1 VAAGNSDALAVHEQ
15 DATSYR
21 EQSQATW
28 DAAAGGWELE
38 RDRMWEATR
47 AVSEGLVE
55 MAAPG
60 AGEIVLDIAAGAG
73 DTGFLAAGLIG
84 PQGRL
89 ISTDR
94 SPQML
99 AVAERGAQRRGLAN
113 VEFRLIDAEAME
125 LVDASV
131 DVVLCRWGYMLMADP
146 AAALAETRRVLR
158 PQGRLALAVWGAR
171 GDNPWNTVVMD
182 AFIERGL
189 LPAPGQDEPGMFRL
203 ADRGRLEALLR
214 GAGFESV
221 QLRDLPVAWRF
232 DQIDEYWAILTNVSR
247 AMQSALQTLGDD
259 EVAAI
264 KADVAGRCEPYRRA
278 GGGYEL
284 PGLTLAA
291 LAR

>member
-1 VAAGNSDALAVHEQ
+1 LAVHEQ
-15 DATSYR
+15 DATSYQ
-21 EQSQATW
+21 EQSKAMW
-28 DAAAGGWELE
+28 DAAAAGWERE

-47 AVSEGLVE
+47 AVSDGLVE
-55 MAAPG
+55 MAAPA

-73 DTGFLAAGLIG
+73 DTGFLAARLVG

-94 SPQML
+94 SAEML
-99 AVAERGAQRRGLAN
+99 AAAERGARRLGLEN

-125 LVDASV
+125 LADASI
-131 DVVLCRWGYMLMADP
+131 DVALCRWGFMLMADP

-158 PQGRLALAVWGAR
+158 PHGRLALAVWGAR
-171 GDNPWNTVVMD
+171 SDNPWNTVVMD

-189 LPAPGQDEPGMFRL
+189 LPAPEQGEPGMFRL
-203 ADRGRLEALLR
+203 ADRAQLEALLR

-221 QLRDLPVAWRF
+221 ELRDLPVAWRF
-232 DQIDEYWAILTNVSR
+232 DEIDEYWAILTNVSP
-247 AMQSALQTLGDD
+247 AMKTALQTLGDD

-264 KADVAGRCEPYRRA
+264 KADVADRCQPYRQA
-278 GGGYEL
+278 GGYEL
-284 PGLTLAA
+284 PGLSLGA